1 MTFADLLYKG
11 FVWIEGK
18 FTRGLAIAG
27 GTIAILA
34 SSDVIPAAQMKYWM
48 AAIAVLTFWR
58 GQSTSKTYDQAKA
71 VLSSATAPTVIGPSV
86 VMAPVVEP
94 PATPISPAK
103 PASPEKLD

>member
-1 MTFADLLYKG
+1 MTFADLIYKG
-11 FVWIEGK
+11 FVWVEGK

-34 SSDVIPAAQMKYWM
+34 SSDVIPATQMKYWM

-71 VLSSATAPTVIGPSV
+71 VLSSATSPVVVGPPI
-86 VMAPVVEP
+86 VMAQVKEA
-94 PATPISPAK
+94 PATPVSPAK
-103 PASPEKLD
+103 VGSIGD